1 MRIEFN
7 AKFEKNNKGIDELF
21 KLLARK
27 GRINF
32 ELKKGK
38 VIIEDFSSDKIDS
51 ILLIIRENFDITSLD
66 LNNEKKLKIRNDE
79 KALQISK
86 KKIKEEIKEKPDSIK
101 SKVRAAIFKFKVFT
115 LTQLRETLSD
125 TDFGTIRSYVN
136 DMKKDN
142 IIVEIERGKY
152 AVR

>member
-1 MRIEFN
+1 MLSQKYE
-7 AKFEKNNKGIDELF
+7 KFEKNNKGIDELL

-32 ELKKGK
+32 DLKKGK
-38 VIIEDFSSDKIDS
+38 VIIEDFSSDKIDT

-66 LNNEKKLKIRNDE
+66 LNNEKKFKIRNDE
-79 KALQISK
+79 KEVQESK
-86 KKIKEEIKEKPDSIK
+86 KKIKQEIKEKPESIK
-101 SKVRAAIFKFKVFT
+101 SKVRAAVLKSKVFT
-115 LTQLRETLSD
+115 LTQLREVLPN

-136 DMKKDN
+136 DMKNEN